1 MAESLA
7 PINERIAAAWPD
19 ILQSIA
25 DGNRV
30 DLTCQRLGFER
41 NQLWRFWSRHPQR
54 RTEWYDAHKDSADAI
69 IDKAIQAAECA
80 DGDAKA
86 ARVKVSMYQ
95 WLAEKRDP
103 DRFGQRT
110 RADINVKTVDLTAV
124 INDANARLAASK
136 QGRIIDATTSN
147 SGLSSLRAH
156 AVEAITA
163 EIVRAADLY

>member
-69 IDKAIQAAECA
+69 IDNTHDVDILK
-80 DGDAKA
+80 
-86 ARVKVSMYQ
+86 R
-95 WLAEKRDP
+95 WLSTENRAT
-103 DRFGQRT
+103 T
-110 RADINVKTVDLTAV
+110 RRDLT
-124 INDANARLAASK
+124 R
-136 QGRIIDATTSN
+136 RIK
-147 SGLSSLRAH
+147 
-156 AVEAITA
+156 
-163 EIVRAADLY
+163 DLGGSV